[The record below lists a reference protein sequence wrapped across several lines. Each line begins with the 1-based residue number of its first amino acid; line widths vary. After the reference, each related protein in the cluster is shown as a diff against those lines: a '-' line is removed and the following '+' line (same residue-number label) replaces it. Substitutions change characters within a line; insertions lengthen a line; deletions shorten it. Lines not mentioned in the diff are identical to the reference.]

1 MSVDPMSSGDD
12 ALPMS
17 NNPATLLILGRRL
30 REARRQKGFSQEEL
44 AARAGFDRTYISLV
58 ERGRRNLSILN
69 LLRFAK
75 ALDIAPADLVR
86 GL

>member
-1 MSVDPMSSGDD
+1 
-12 ALPMS
+12 MS
-17 NNPATLLILGRRL
+17 NNRATLLILGRRL
-30 REARRQKGFSQEEL
+30 REAREKKGFSQEEL
-44 AARAGFDRTYISLV
+44 AARAGFDRTYVSLV

-69 LLRFAK
+69 LFRFAK